1 MHKIS
6 FFAAL
11 IYYFV
16 HNSVLR
22 PSQNNIR
29 YICPLQTKM
38 KVFKSIVT
46 LLILPIIF
54 GTTLFS
60 CKKDS
65 LLTDPSAKLSFSADT
80 VMFDTVFT
88 TVGSSTM
95 SLMVYNTHNQKI
107 NISSITLGNGYNS
120 AFRLNINGT
129 PSRTTVNNIEI
140 AANDSLF
147 IFVEV
152 TVNPNNKATP
162 FIITDSIIFETNGNR
177 QYVNLVAMGQNAHF
191 FYPAKNS
198 YFDTILPCNTVW
210 NDSVMP
216 YVIYGYLPVNSG
228 CTFTINAG
236 VKVYFHTNSGI
247 VVLSGGTIKVNGTLG
262 HEVYFQGD
270 RLELDYRDVP
280 GQWDGIYLT
289 NLDPNNLQQPNF
301 PGSKDC
307 YFNYAIIK
315 NGSIGIEAD
324 TVFDP
329 TNTTLTLHNT
339 IIENMS
345 TAGLLA
351 KGSKIIGDNLVVA
364 NCAQSC
370 VALTIGGDY
379 YFRHCTFANYWGYGT
394 AQRSTPTLYLS
405 NYYQD
410 NNLVN
415 HLRPLTGAYFGNCIV
430 YGDIADELG
439 LDSISGGFNYR
450 FENLLLKYTKSIP
463 GSNFTN
469 LTLNSDPQFSD
480 ITNNNFRLSSSSPAI
495 AKGDAS
501 ITNIFP
507 PLVFD
512 IAGKNRLSGVTNPD
526 LGAYQH

>member
-6 FFAAL
+6 FFAGL
-11 IYYFV
+11 IYYFI
-16 HNSVLR
+16 HNYVLR
-22 PSQNNIR
+22 HSQNNNR
-29 YICPLQTKM
+29 YICHLQIKM
-38 KVFKSIVT
+38 KIFKAIVT
-46 LLILPIIF
+46 LLILPIVF

-60 CKKDS
+60 CKKDT

-95 SLMVYNTHNQKI
+95 SLMVYNNHNQKI
-107 NISSITLGNGYNS
+107 NISSITLGEGYNS
-120 AFRLNINGT
+120 AFRLNINGM
-129 PSRTTVNNIEI
+129 PSRTSVSNIEI
-140 AANDSLF
+140 AANDSIF

-152 TVNPNNKATP
+152 TVNPNNNLTP
-162 FIITDSIIFETNGNR
+162 FIITDSILFTTNGNV

-210 NDSVMP
+210 TNDKP
-216 YVIYGYLPVNSG
+216 YVIYGYLPINSG
-228 CTFTINAG
+228 CTLTINPD
-236 VKVYFHTNSGI
+236 VKVYFHSNSGI

-324 TVFDP
+324 TVYSP

-379 YFRHCTFANYWGYGT
+379 YFRHCTFANYWGYGN

-410 NNLVN
+410 GNLIN

-430 YGDIADELG
+430 YGDISDELG

-450 FENLLLKYTKSIP
+450 FENLLLKYTKSTP

-469 LTLNSDPQFSD
+469 LILNTDPSFNN
-480 ITNNNFRLSSSSPAI
+480 INTNDFRLTSTSPAI
-495 AKGDAS
+495 IKGDAR

-512 IAGKNRLSGVTNPD
+512 IAGKNRLSGGIQPD